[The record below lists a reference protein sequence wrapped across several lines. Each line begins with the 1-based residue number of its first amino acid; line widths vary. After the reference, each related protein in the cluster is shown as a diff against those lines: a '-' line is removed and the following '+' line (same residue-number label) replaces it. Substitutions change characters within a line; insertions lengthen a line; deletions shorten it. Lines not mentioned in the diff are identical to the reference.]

1 MPADEPLPE
10 IVLAELAEP
19 AAEQPPADHP
29 AGNEP
34 FGVPRRFGIG
44 TILVV
49 TTAFGLLLSLLQ
61 ALGAPPGVVWF
72 VIVFISL
79 VGLGQ
84 MLLFGAK
91 QPRLASI
98 VVGAVCLPLMT
109 FATLVFSSPRGVH
122 GEEAACTTIAAAIF
136 GGGFGYLA
144 GGVVAGVFL
153 VMDAVEQALAGLKG
167 RATEGE

>member
-1 MPADEPLPE
+1 LAPDDPSPE
-10 IVLAELAEP
+10 IILAELAEP
-19 AAEQPPADHP
+19 PAERP

-98 VVGAVCLPLMT
+98 VVGAICLPLMT

>member
-1 MPADEPLPE
+1 LASDDPLPE
-10 IVLAELAEP
+10 IILAELVE
-19 AAEQPPADHP
+19 PPAERP
-29 AGNEP
+29 AGAEP

-61 ALGAPPGVVWF
+61 VLGAPPGVVWF

-91 QPRLASI
+91 QPRMASI
-98 VVGAVCLPLMT
+98 VVGAICLPLMT
-109 FATLVFSSPRGVH
+109 FATLVFVSPRGVD
-122 GEEAACTTIAAAIF
+122 GEEAACTTMAAAIF

-153 VMDAVEQALAGLKG
+153 IMDGVEQALAGLKG
-167 RATEGE
+167 RAAPGE

>member
-1 MPADEPLPE
+1 LAPDDPSPE
-10 IVLAELAEP
+10 IILAELAEP
-19 AAEQPPADHP
+19 PAERP
-29 AGNEP
+29 AGGEPFGVP

-61 ALGAPPGVVWF
+61 GLGAPPGVVWF
-72 VIVFISL
+72 VIVFVSL

-91 QPRLASI
+91 QPRMASI
-98 VVGAVCLPLMT
+98 VVGAICLPLMT
-109 FATLVFSSPRGVH
+109 FATAVFFSPRGVRA
-122 GEEAACTTIAAAIF
+122 EEAACTTIAAAIF
-136 GGGFGYLA
+136 GALFGYLA

-153 VMDAVEQALAGLKG
+153 IMDGVEQALTGAKG
-167 RATEGE
+167 RTTEGD

>member
-1 MPADEPLPE
+1 MTPADEPFPE
-10 IVLAELAEP
+10 IIFAELAEP
-19 AAEQPPADHP
+19 PANHP
-29 AGNEP
+29 DDNEP

-72 VIVFISL
+72 VIAFVSL

-91 QPRLASI
+91 QPRMASI
-98 VVGAVCLPLMT
+98 VVGAICLPLMT
-109 FATLVFSSPRGVH
+109 FATFVFASPRGADS
-122 GEEAACTTIAAAIF
+122 EEAVCVTFAAAIF

-153 VMDAVEQALAGLKG
+153 VMDGVEQALAGAKG
-167 RATEGE
+167 RTAEGE